1 MGYIIAIGQ
10 HRQKISQQTKM
21 PSRMPSHNRITKRQK
36 KLIDLFGPENLKKD
50 RVIEKKF
57 AILFGDCRN
66 KERTFLRDV
75 RIKRKYRLLFGEYQE
90 HNNSVKNSR
99 ISKNRKKSKQQKARI
114 QKRMEDLFG
123 RENTK
128 KDMKISKKIMY
139 LFGEE

>member
-1 MGYIIAIGQ
+1 
-10 HRQKISQQTKM
+10 M
-21 PSRMPSHNRITKRQK
+21 PSRMTSHNRITKRQK

-50 RVIEKKF
+50 RVIEKKN

-75 RIKRKYRLLFGEYQE
+75 
-90 HNNSVKNSR
+90 NNSVKNSR

-123 RENTK
+123 RENNK
-128 KDMKISKKIMY
+128 KDIKISKKIMY

>member
-1 MGYIIAIGQ
+1 MWPSMVGINIWVIQLLYIIGQ
-10 HRQKISQQTKM
+10 HRKKISQQTKM
-21 PSRMPSHNRITKRQK
+21 PSRMTSHNRITKRQK

-66 KERTFLRDV
+66 KERSFLRDV
-75 RIKRKYRLLFGEYQE
+75 RIK
-90 HNNSVKNSR
+90 
-99 ISKNRKKSKQQKARI
+99 KKSKQQKARI

-128 KDMKISKKIMY
+128 KDIKISKKIMKRTF
-139 LFGEE
+139 LFVVTLYKTQFI

>member
-1 MGYIIAIGQ
+1 
-10 HRQKISQQTKM
+10 M
-21 PSRMPSHNRITKRQK
+21 PSRMTSHNRITKRQK

-75 RIKRKYRLLFGEYQE
+75 
-90 HNNSVKNSR
+90 NNSVKNSR
-99 ISKNRKKSKQQKARI
+99 IIKNRKKSKQQKARI

-123 RENTK
+123 RENNK
-128 KDMKISKKIMY
+128 KDIKISKKIMY

>member
-1 MGYIIAIGQ
+1 
-10 HRQKISQQTKM
+10 
-21 PSRMPSHNRITKRQK
+21 MPSHNRITKRQK

-57 AILFGDCRN
+57 AILFGDCRT

-75 RIKRKYRLLFGEYQE
+75 KIKRKYSLLFGEYQE

-99 ISKNRKKSKQQKARI
+99 IIKNRKKSKQQKARI

-128 KDMKISKKIMY
+128 KDIKISKKIMY

>member
-1 MGYIIAIGQ
+1 
-10 HRQKISQQTKM
+10 
-21 PSRMPSHNRITKRQK
+21 MPSHNRITKRQK

-57 AILFGDCRN
+57 AILFGDCRT

-75 RIKRKYRLLFGEYQE
+75 RIKRKYSLLFGEYQE

-99 ISKNRKKSKQQKARI
+99 IIKNRKKKDKI
-114 QKRMEDLFG
+114 QRKIEDLFG
-123 RENTK
+123 CENTK
-128 KDMKISKKIMY
+128 KDIKIAKKLMY

>member
-1 MGYIIAIGQ
+1 M
-10 HRQKISQQTKM
+10 T
-21 PSRMPSHNRITKRQK
+21 SHNRITKRQK

-75 RIKRKYRLLFGEYQE
+75 
-90 HNNSVKNSR
+90 NNSVKNSR
-99 ISKNRKKSKQQKARI
+99 IIKNRKKSKQQKARI

-123 RENTK
+123 RENNK
-128 KDMKISKKIMY
+128 KDIKISKKIMY

>member
-10 HRQKISQQTKM
+10 HRQTISLLTTM

-66 KERTFLRDV
+66 KERTFLRGV
-75 RIKRKYRLLFGEYQE
+75 RIKRKYRLLFGENQD

-114 QKRMEDLFG
+114 QKRME
-123 RENTK
+123 
-128 KDMKISKKIMY
+128 Y
-139 LFGEE
+139 LFGLDFLQII

>member
-1 MGYIIAIGQ
+1 
-10 HRQKISQQTKM
+10 
-21 PSRMPSHNRITKRQK
+21 MPSHNRITKRQK

-99 ISKNRKKSKQQKARI
+99 IIKNRKKSKQQKARI

-128 KDMKISKKIMY
+128 KDIKISKKIMY

>member
-1 MGYIIAIGQ
+1 
-10 HRQKISQQTKM
+10 
-21 PSRMPSHNRITKRQK
+21 MPSHNRITKRQK

-57 AILFGDCRN
+57 AILFGDCRT

-75 RIKRKYRLLFGEYQE
+75 KIKRKYSLLFGEYQE
-90 HNNSVKNSR
+90 HDNSVKSSR
-99 ISKNRKKSKQQKARI
+99 IIKNRKKSKKQKAKI

-128 KDMKISKKIMY
+128 KDIKIAKKVMY